1 MDALRPVRAGLQTA
15 QPLGF
20 WVLLTGSAAFGAAAL
35 FAAGPVLP
43 AVATGGSAVLL
54 LAACVMQWRR
64 REGVDPGAAGAAPH
78 GTAPDTFDAV
88 QTLLQQ
94 DADAAFLTDA
104 DGGILYANPVAQDR
118 FGQTADRHVAT
129 AFGRILANP
138 EAVLFRL
145 QARAEAGGIARED
158 IITRAGQFRMSL
170 MLLGPDRQLWRL
182 DEIGRP
188 GLRTDGRAADHLT
201 LPMLTAGPTDAIL
214 YLNEAFRK
222 LLGQR
227 PKSLTDIFGTDP
239 VASGQ
244 LRDIATPQGPCTM
257 LTGVVDG
264 AAGRREIYLLPPG
277 KPEGGRNGP
286 PALAAGWHAIEDLP
300 VPLLK
305 IVEDGTI
312 TASNREARM
321 LLGLSTTQERRVQD
335 VLDGLGRPISD
346 WVRESINGQ
355 CGHGSQFLRG
365 RGDGQETF
373 VQVTLNTA
381 DGPEGRHLIAV
392 LNDVTEL
399 KTLEAQ
405 FVQSQKMQAIGQL
418 AGGVAH
424 DFNNLLTAISG
435 HCDLLLLRHDQG
447 DHDYGDLIQIHQN
460 ANRAAGLV
468 GQLLAFS
475 RKQNLQ
481 PERIDLRDTL
491 SDLTHLLNRL
501 VGEKVSLELDHDP
514 DLGAIKADKRQ
525 LEQVMMNLV
534 VNARDAM
541 PMGGEIRIK
550 TENRTLVHPEMRDQ
564 VTIPA
569 GDYVVVRVEDEGC
582 GIPADRLHKIFE
594 PFWTTKR
601 PGEGTGLGL
610 STVYGIVKQT
620 GGYIFA
626 HSQVGVGTEFELL
639 FPHYAL
645 PVGETPV
652 VATTQAA
659 SVARHGD
666 GVVLLVEDE
675 APVRAFA
682 SRALRLRGY
691 TVLEADCAE
700 GALDLLTDPEL
711 HVDIFVTDVIM
722 PGKDGP
728 TWVREALIDRP
739 GTKVIFVS
747 GYSEDAFA
755 NDNDRIANAVFL
767 PKPFSL
773 NELTM
778 TVQEQLS

>member
-1 MDALRPVRAGLQTA
+1 MASRPPAL
-15 QPLGF
+15 F
-20 WVLLTGSAAFGAAAL
+20 WVLLAATAGLGLMALLGRGNVVPTVAAA
-35 FAAGPVLP
+35 AA
-43 AVATGGSAVLL
+43 ATMLL
-54 LAACVMQWRR
+54 LACVERLRHGRR
-64 REGVDPGAAGAAPH
+64 GGVGQDRSGGGRSPSAPAEDAIAA
-78 GTAPDTFDAV
+78 
-88 QTLLQQ
+88 LLSH
-94 DADAAFLTDA
+94 DADAAYLTDV
-104 DGGILYANPVAQDR
+104 DGDIIYANPVALER
-118 FGQTADRHVAT
+118 FGAISDGHLAS
-129 AFGRILANP
+129 AFSRILANP

-145 QARAEAGGIARED
+145 QNRAAATGSARED
-158 IITRAGQFRMSL
+158 IITRSGQFRMSL
-170 MLLGPDRQLWRL
+170 VHLGDDRQLWRL
-182 DEIGRP
+182 DDLGKAGRS
-188 GLRTDGRAADHLT
+188 TGRAADLLT
-201 LPMLTAGPTDAIL
+201 LPMLTAGSTDAIL

-222 LLGQR
+222 LLGER
-227 PKSLTDIFGTDP
+227 PKSLSDIFGTD
-239 VASGQ
+239 ALCSGQ
-244 LRDIATPQGPCTM
+244 TRQIRTVDGQQTVL
-257 LTGVVDG
+257 LGVVEG
-264 AAGRREIYLLPPG
+264 AAGRREVYIFPPG
-277 KPEGGRNGP
+277 PTGKSTTPV
-286 PALAAGWHAIEDLP
+286 LSAGWNAIEDLP

-305 IVEDGTI
+305 ITEDGQI
-312 TASNREARM
+312 TASNRESRS
-321 LLGLSTTQERRVQD
+321 LLGLTEGQDKRVQD
-335 VLDGLGRPISD
+335 VLDGLGRPITD
-346 WVRESINGQ
+346 WVREALN
-355 CGHGSQFLRG
+355 GHGGHVSQFLRG
-365 RGDGQETF
+365 RGERQEIF

-381 DGPEGRHLIAV
+381 DGADGRHLIAV

-447 DHDYGDLIQIHQN
+447 DQDYGDLIQIHQN
-460 ANRAAGLV
+460 ANRAASLV

-501 VGEKVSLELDHDP
+501 VGEKVSLVLDHDQ
-514 DLGAIKADKRQ
+514 DLAAIKADKRQ

-541 PMGGEIRIK
+541 PQGGEIVIK
-550 TENRTLVHPEMRDQ
+550 TENRILSKPLDRDR
-564 VTIPA
+564 VTVPA
-569 GDYVVVRVEDEGC
+569 GDYVVVRVVDEGC

-626 HSQVGVGTEFELL
+626 NSEVGVGTEFELL
-639 FPHYAL
+639 FPSHSL
-645 PVGETPV
+645 PVTDSPLL
-652 VATTQAA
+652 APPPHAA
-659 SVARHGD
+659 LARHGD

-700 GALDLLTDPEL
+700 GALALLSDPDLQ
-711 HVDIFVTDVIM
+711 VDIFVTDVIM

-728 TWVREALIDRP
+728 TWVREALADRP
-739 GTKVIFVS
+739 TTKVVFVS
-747 GYSEDAFA
+747 GYSEDAFTDE
-755 NDNDRIANAVFL
+755 NERIPNAVFL

-773 NELTM
+773 NELTN
-778 TVQEQLS
+778 TVQDQLM

>member
-1 MDALRPVRAGLQTA
+1 MGNGEADMTTSQSLV
-15 QPLGF
+15 F
-20 WVLLTGSAAFGAAAL
+20 WLLLTGTAGFGLTAL
-35 FAAGPVLP
+35 VTSGPILP
-43 AVATGGSAVLL
+43 AVASAAAAALL
-54 LAACVMQWRR
+54 LAACVAQMRNQGLMRR
-64 REGVDPGAAGAAPH
+64 GGSAASQSTTPH
-78 GTAPDTFDAV
+78 EAIVA
-88 QTLLQQ
+88 LLSH
-94 DADAAFLTDA
+94 DADVAYLTDG
-104 DGGILYANPVAQDR
+104 DGDILYANPVALER
-118 FGQTADRHVAT
+118 FGDIADGHLAS
-129 AFGRILANP
+129 AFSRILANP

-145 QARAEAGGIARED
+145 QNRASATGAARED
-158 IITRAGQFRMSL
+158 IITRSGQFRMSL
-170 MLLGPDRQLWRL
+170 VHLGEDKQLWRL
-182 DEIGRP
+182 DDLGKGTRNI
-188 GLRTDGRAADHLT
+188 GRAADQLT

-222 LLGQR
+222 LLGSR
-227 PKSLTDIFGTDP
+227 PKSLIDIFGP
-239 VASGQ
+239 EPIASGQ
-244 LRDIATPQGPCTM
+244 QREFRSVTGIARMM
-257 LTGVVDG
+257 LGVVEG
-264 AAGRREIYLLPPG
+264 AAGRREVYLLPVPRPDVG
-277 KPEGGRNGP
+277 PDGP
-286 PALAAGWHAIEDLP
+286 PSLAAGWNAIEDLP

-305 IVEDGTI
+305 IADDGSI
-312 TASNREARM
+312 TASNREARS
-321 LLGLSTTQERRVQD
+321 LLGLTTTQEKRVQD
-335 VLDGLGRPISD
+335 VLDGLGRPIND
-346 WVRESINGQ
+346 WVRETLNGQ
-355 CGHGSQFLRG
+355 GSHGSQFLRG
-365 RGDGQETF
+365 RGDNQETF

-460 ANRAAGLV
+460 ANRAASLV

-501 VGEKVSLELDHDP
+501 VGEKVSLVLDHDS
-514 DLGAIKADKRQ
+514 DLAAIKADKRQ

-541 PMGGEIRIK
+541 PQGGEIGIK
-550 TENRTLVHPEMRDQ
+550 TENRVLHAPLVRDRAT
-564 VTIPA
+564 VPT
-569 GDYVVVRVEDEGC
+569 GDYVVVRVVDEGC

-626 HSQVGVGTEFELL
+626 HSEVGVGTEFELF
-639 FPHYAL
+639 FPSHSL
-645 PVGETPV
+645 PVTDKPLIAPPHH
-652 VATTQAA
+652 ATTVRQ
-659 SVARHGD
+659 GD

-700 GALDLLTDPEL
+700 GALELLSDPEL
-711 HVDIFVTDVIM
+711 KVDIFVTDVIM
-722 PGKDGP
+722 PGMDGP
-728 TWVREALIDRP
+728 TWVREALTVRP
-739 GTKVIFVS
+739 DTKVVFVS

-755 NDNDRIANAVFL
+755 DENERIPNSVFL

-773 NELTM
+773 NELTS
-778 TVQEQLS
+778 TVHDQLA

>member
-1 MDALRPVRAGLQTA
+1 MALLSQGHVVAT
-15 QPLGF
+15 
-20 WVLLTGSAAFGAAAL
+20 VAAA
-35 FAAGPVLP
+35 A
-43 AVATGGSAVLL
+43 AVATLVLAFVQRL
-54 LAACVMQWRR
+54 RHFRR
-64 REGVDPGAAGAAPH
+64 VAQGHKRGAAGARRSAMP
-78 GTAPDTFDAV
+78 A
-88 QTLLQQ
+88 Q
-94 DADAAFLTDA
+94 DAIIALLSHDADVAYLTDI
-104 DGGILYANPVAQDR
+104 DGDIIYANQVALER
-118 FGQTADRHVAT
+118 FGDISDGHLAS
-129 AFGRILANP
+129 AFSRILANP

-145 QARAEAGGIARED
+145 QNRAAATGAARED
-158 IITRAGQFRMSL
+158 IITRSGQFRMSL
-170 MLLGPDRQLWRL
+170 VHLGDDKQLWRL
-182 DEIGRP
+182 DDLGKAARS
-188 GLRTDGRAADHLT
+188 TGRAADLLT

-222 LLGQR
+222 LLGAR
-227 PKSLTDIFGTDP
+227 PKSLSGIFGP
-239 VASGQ
+239 EPLVSGQ
-244 LRDIATPQGPCTM
+244 SRQIQTVDGIENVM
-257 LTGVVDG
+257 LGVVEG
-264 AAGRREIYLLPPG
+264 AAGRREIYLFPPGPTADVRTLPPV
-277 KPEGGRNGP
+277 
-286 PALAAGWHAIEDLP
+286 LSAGWNAIEDLP

-305 IVEDGTI
+305 IAEDGQI
-312 TASNREARM
+312 TASNREARS
-321 LLGLSTTQERRVQD
+321 LLGLAEGQDRRVQD
-335 VLDGLGRPISD
+335 VLDGLGRPITD
-346 WVRESINGQ
+346 WVREALN
-355 CGHGSQFLRG
+355 GHGGHVSQFLRG
-365 RGDGQETF
+365 RGDRQEIF

-460 ANRAAGLV
+460 ANRAASLV

-501 VGEKVSLELDHDP
+501 VGEKVSLVLDHDP
-514 DLGAIKADKRQ
+514 DLAAIKADKRQ

-541 PMGGEIRIK
+541 PQGGEIVIK
-550 TENRTLVHPEMRDQ
+550 TENRLLSKPVERDR
-564 VTIPA
+564 VTVPP
-569 GDYVVVRVEDEGC
+569 GDYVVVRVVDEGC

-626 HSQVGVGTEFELL
+626 NSEVGIGTEFELL
-639 FPHYAL
+639 FPSHSL
-645 PVGETPV
+645 PVTDSPLL
-652 VATTQAA
+652 APPPHAA
-659 SVARHGD
+659 LARQGD

-700 GALDLLTDPEL
+700 GALDLLADPDL

-728 TWVREALIDRP
+728 TWVREALADRP
-739 GTKVIFVS
+739 TTKVVFVS

-755 NDNDRIANAVFL
+755 DENERIPNAVFL

-773 NELTM
+773 NELTN
-778 TVQEQLS
+778 TVQDQLA